1 MPCLYSLKTMYRR
14 LPFIILLSILAVF
27 ALRASVVA
35 PSILVQNYSVDDY
48 KASCQNWDLAVS
60 YHGILYVANNSGLV
74 TFDGNTWNTYPLP
87 DKTHIYKVSFQNDS
101 IYTQGKSSLGYWL
114 YDELG
119 NLEYHPID
127 TLPSHVG
134 FDNPETNYT
143 IPKEIEEKHPTSF
156 ASAGGLNFTGTST
169 SGIYITND
177 EGEIFQHLNI
187 NNQLQDNIVRSIC
200 VQDNNLIWVAL
211 DNGISQ
217 IDINPPIAMLG
228 KRSQI
233 GKLEDAVKE
242 DNRLYIRTNLGYFS
256 RSLMFGDKF
265 TPISGEIG
273 RSYIHPDTADNHLSV
288 STLFKNKDVLG
299 VFANAESIYPVPDNL
314 YWLTI
319 QNEAGLFHREN
330 GTGTLKCRILFD
342 NYDLNLVT
350 NGKRIIPLND
360 SLDLVSAMQGTLL
373 INTRQLI
380 EGSLGGLTMPRF
392 MRIEYQDQ
400 EGTHYLYPDT
410 QRINMPHNFQEL
422 SLYIGTTV
430 FTPNHQISYKLEGV
444 SADWSSWQKDGKIT
458 FVGTN
463 THRLAIKS
471 LPYEGNEELSMII
484 PSKVLGEIS
493 RNLTGEVPQQVLIS
507 LLNNQIM
514 VVIDNI
520 VIVSRLIEGQFPDY
534 RRVIPP
540 KFALTSKVN
549 IKELAGAVERV
560 ALFSTDGDYSIIKMS
575 VAADE
580 ITITSSSPDVGT
592 GLEVVSC
599 KTVGDPLNV
608 AFNAKYILDI
618 MKNLEAEEAV
628 LSMNTSLS
636 PVCVTCA
643 DEPDY
648 TYIVTPVR
656 VVF

>member
-87 DKTHIYKVSFQNDS
+87 DKTPIYKVSFQNDS

-410 QRINMPHNFQEL
+410 QRIDLPHNFQEL

-444 SADWSSWQKDGKIT
+444 SADWSSWQKRRQNYLLTTSG
-458 FVGTN
+458 
-463 THRLAIKS
+463 
-471 LPYEGNEELSMII
+471 
-484 PSKVLGEIS
+484 
-493 RNLTGEVPQQVLIS
+493 RNL
-507 LLNNQIM
+507 
-514 VVIDNI
+514 
-520 VIVSRLIEGQFPDY
+520 
-534 RRVIPP
+534 
-540 KFALTSKVN
+540 
-549 IKELAGAVERV
+549 
-560 ALFSTDGDYSIIKMS
+560 
-575 VAADE
+575 
-580 ITITSSSPDVGT
+580 
-592 GLEVVSC
+592 
-599 KTVGDPLNV
+599 
-608 AFNAKYILDI
+608 
-618 MKNLEAEEAV
+618 
-628 LSMNTSLS
+628 
-636 PVCVTCA
+636 
-643 DEPDY
+643 
-648 TYIVTPVR
+648 
-656 VVF
+656 